1 MGDEIAVQ
9 PNVFLS
15 GNLSLSSSVE
25 VSSKCCSLTEYLP
38 ECKVYTG
45 EVDENIVLPNNL
57 LEIVAFTTC
66 LGLKDIRG
74 DNIVVDNSGEEP
86 RAVLVDFLNPE
97 NRTSAIE
104 IDKILNTFK
113 KFKNANTDDISL
125 PFSVRNKT
133 IRFFQTG
140 NSYAKNMVELFYLL
154 QSSDNSGK
162 FIPSPSPV
170 MELNFPFRRCM
181 DKFLSEP
188 NADIKMQSAFIESGT
203 KMISR
208 YNEIKAILSDPSI
221 SLDLRNRSIKEKKFL
236 ESGLVMLFKIDQISR
251 EYFRKQTI
259 GGDLRREII
268 LSLKPNIKINTLEDE
283 EEKQILDTSYRPAIF
298 TFKTYG
304 YNNPLN
310 SLTSKY
316 RSTIGRRYSRLLSSP
331 VKPSDLSKKAIV
343 KPLPSQPHETFMY
356 FS

>member
-1 MGDEIAVQ
+1 
-9 PNVFLS
+9 
-15 GNLSLSSSVE
+15 
-25 VSSKCCSLTEYLP
+25 
-38 ECKVYTG
+38 
-45 EVDENIVLPNNL
+45 
-57 LEIVAFTTC
+57 
-66 LGLKDIRG
+66 
-74 DNIVVDNSGEEP
+74 
-86 RAVLVDFLNPE
+86 
-97 NRTSAIE
+97 
-104 IDKILNTFK
+104 
-113 KFKNANTDDISL
+113 
-125 PFSVRNKT
+125 
-133 IRFFQTG
+133 
-140 NSYAKNMVELFYLL
+140 
-154 QSSDNSGK
+154 
-162 FIPSPSPV
+162 
-170 MELNFPFRRCM
+170 M

-343 KPLPSQPHETFMY
+343 KPSPSQPHETFMY